1 MINTFSNFRESL
13 APFNELDLAYLAGM
27 IDADGFITIQRTTKA
42 NTGKCEHPSVYHA
55 LKVGIGGTERQ
66 PHDLASSIFGG
77 TVSRYTPK
85 NEAHKPNFQWCSS
98 GPTAVI
104 VIRAIYPYLRIKGR
118 QVQVGLSFQE
128 SLERH
133 IRLQRSAQKPPY
145 RITNEMREERDSF
158 WRQMLALNNPRNL
171 RIGKKA
177 AGRLLDCRTWDEMP
191 EAVHA

>member
-77 TVSRYTPK
+77 AVSRYTPK
-85 NEAHKPNFQWCSS
+85 
-98 GPTAVI
+98 
-104 VIRAIYPYLRIKGR
+104 
-118 QVQVGLSFQE
+118 
-128 SLERH
+128 
-133 IRLQRSAQKPPY
+133 
-145 RITNEMREERDSF
+145 NEMREERDSF

-171 RIGKKA
+171 RVGKKA